1 MKKLVQNLAIGAAI
15 IGFSL
20 SCNNDDDPQPISP
33 FSDLGD
39 FTTTAISSNIPRIEI
54 TVDGSEVNA
63 FVSVTDQN
71 GDPLENFTIGN
82 YQVQEVI
89 GSDTIQVNAELLE
102 NNVNDLPLAISANMD
117 YSGSMS
123 SIDITN
129 MEEALSTFINIKNP
143 NDQLSIVKFGAS
155 VERVQGFTTDADLLL
170 SAVDQVA
177 FVGPS
182 TAFYSAC
189 QLGLDDLEG
198 IPNTFI
204 PLIIGFTDGIDNSS
218 DLSLSTLISNALE
231 ANIPIYTVG
240 LGDANVASLQ
250 TLSNATGGRF
260 NYATNSSD
268 IQLLYEQIS
277 NQLNNLYEIQWNITA
292 DTGTV
297 VTVLITVEYTSGN
310 GTFVDEA
317 INTYVIL

>member
-54 TVDGSEVNA
+54 TVDGNEVNA

-123 SIDITN
+123 SMDITN

-143 NDQLSIVKFGAS
+143 NDQISS
-155 VERVQGFTTDADLLL
+155 
-170 SAVDQVA
+170 
-177 FVGPS
+177 
-182 TAFYSAC
+182 
-189 QLGLDDLEG
+189 LGH
-198 IPNTFI
+198 P
-204 PLIIGFTDGIDNSS
+204 
-218 DLSLSTLISNALE
+218 
-231 ANIPIYTVG
+231 
-240 LGDANVASLQ
+240 
-250 TLSNATGGRF
+250 
-260 NYATNSSD
+260 
-268 IQLLYEQIS
+268 
-277 NQLNNLYEIQWNITA
+277 
-292 DTGTV
+292 
-297 VTVLITVEYTSGN
+297 
-310 GTFVDEA
+310 
-317 INTYVIL
+317 